1 MTLHSCFALAFTDPL
16 ACQGDLAGGK
26 GANLALLTQ
35 KGFPV
40 PPGFIVTA
48 GAYRE
53 FVRHTGALL
62 DRVGTF
68 HVDDPALLRQEAAHL
83 RRELESLPLPAEVD
97 QAIRQQ
103 LASFPADTAFSVRS
117 SSTFEDLAAAA
128 FAGQHDTYLGIS
140 GVESILDRVAP
151 ASPHYGK
158 NGPSPIAGSTVSS
171 MRRQPWRSLSRSWC
185 AVTWPV
191 SASPSIRSAVR

>member
-40 PPGFIVTA
+40 PSGFIVTA

-53 FVRHTGALL
+53 FVRHTGAVL

-97 QAIRQQ
+97 QAESSAKMEHGVLTLSLAKRGATKATQ
-103 LASFPADTAFSVRS
+103 L
-117 SSTFEDLAAAA
+117 
-128 FAGQHDTYLGIS
+128 
-140 GVESILDRVAP
+140 
-151 ASPHYGK
+151 
-158 NGPSPIAGSTVSS
+158 TVS
-171 MRRQPWRSLSRSWC
+171 
-185 AVTWPV
+185 
-191 SASPSIRSAVR
+191 